1 MLHKIHPLAG
11 QGFNMT
17 LRDIKILSE
26 IIQDKIDLGLQL
38 DIFVLEE
45 FQKKT
50 KSKNFIFSNGIDF
63 IYEYFNFDRKIKKKS
78 LNKILKLFGT
88 NKKFMNSIVKLAD
101 KGLRT

>member
-38 DIFVLEE
+38 DILVLEE

-50 KSKNFIFSNGIDF
+50 KNKNFIFSNGIDF

-78 LNKILKLFGT
+78 LNKILKLFGM